1 MERGQRTESQ
11 REPVYWGQKLPT
23 HFSLMLH
30 FHAVE
35 VQPSIHLHPFPF
47 LQALKTEVMSQEKP
61 SGGKSVNFRAQHPQ
75 HSLHRLQVGQL

>member
-35 VQPSIHLHPFPF
+35 VQPSIHLHPFSPENRGNVTGE
-47 LQALKTEVMSQEKP
+47 AEW
-61 SGGKSVNFRAQHPQ
+61 GKEC
-75 HSLHRLQVGQL
+75 